1 MSIPSPWP
9 DGRLGAVSL
18 TFDDGVASQ
27 LRLAVPALN
36 EAGLQA
42 TFYLT
47 PRGGDWEARLAPWVA
62 VADAGHEI
70 GNHSLTHPCTRGFS
84 DRLDVPCL
92 ERMTLA
98 GIEDD
103 ILEAER
109 RLRAVIPQHGPRSFC
124 YPCYFSYV
132 GEGADRQSYVPVIAR
147 HFVAGRTKGER
158 ANHPLTSDLH
168 DLSSFPVE
176 RMGGAELVGLAER
189 AAAAGRWTVL
199 TFHGIHEGH
208 LSVAAGDL
216 QELID
221 HLRRHRERIWTAP
234 VATVAQHIVDWRR
247 QIGRLDPADRR
258 G

>member
-1 MSIPSPWP
+1 MTIPSAWP

-18 TFDDGVASQ
+18 TFDDGAASQ
-27 LRLAVPALN
+27 LRRAVPALN
-36 EAGLQA
+36 EAGLQG
-42 TFYLT
+42 TFYLN
-47 PRGGDWEARLAPWVA
+47 PRGEDWEARLAPWIA

-70 GNHSLTHPCTRGFS
+70 GNHTLTHPCTRGFA

-98 GIEDD
+98 DIESD

-109 RLRAVIPQHGPRSFC
+109 RLRAVIPHHDRRSFC

-132 GEGADRQSYVPVIAR
+132 GEGAERRSYVPVVAK

-168 DLSSFPVE
+168 DLSSWPAE
-176 RMGGAELVGLAER
+176 RMSGAELVGLAER
-189 AAAAGRWTVL
+189 APAAGRWTVL
-199 TFHGIHEGH
+199 TFHGINEGH

-221 HLRRHRERIWTAP
+221 HLHRHRQRIWTAP
-234 VATVAQHIVDWRR
+234 VATVAQQILGWRR
-247 QIGRLDPADRR
+247 EIGKLDPADRR

>member
-1 MSIPSPWP
+1 MSIPSAWP

-18 TFDDGVASQ
+18 TFDDGVSSQ
-27 LRLAVPALN
+27 LRVAVPALN
-36 EAGLQA
+36 EGELHA

-47 PRGGDWEARLAPWVA
+47 PQGEDWAARLAPWIEVA
-62 VADAGHEI
+62 NAGHEI
-70 GNHSLTHPCTRGFS
+70 GNHSLTHPCTRGFR

-98 GIEDD
+98 DIETD

-109 RLRAVIPQHGPRSFC
+109 RLHSVIPQDGRRSFC

-132 GEGADRQSYVPVIAR
+132 GEGAARQSYVPVIAH
-147 HFVAGRTKGER
+147 HFVAGRSKGER

-168 DLSSFPVE
+168 DLSSWPVE
-176 RMGGAELVGLAER
+176 RMSGAELVGLAER
-189 AAAAGRWTVL
+189 AAAVGRWTIL
-199 TFHGIHEGH
+199 TFHGINEGH
-208 LSVAAGDL
+208 LAVADVDL
-216 QELID
+216 RELVD

-234 VATVAQHIVDWRR
+234 VATVAQHIIDWRR
-247 QIGRLDPADRR
+247 EIGRLEPDDRR